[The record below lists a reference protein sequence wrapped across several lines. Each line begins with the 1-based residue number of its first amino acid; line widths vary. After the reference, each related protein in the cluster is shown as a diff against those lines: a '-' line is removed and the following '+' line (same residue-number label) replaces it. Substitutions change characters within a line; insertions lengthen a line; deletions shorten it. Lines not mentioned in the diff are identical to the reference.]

1 MKPKKSTKSSDDIV
15 KLIAWVILAISSI
28 VGVVFTFL
36 NIVDLSATRKVL
48 VGLIVFVALII
59 LEYIIRQEEKEKASR

>member
-15 KLIAWVILAISSI
+15 KLIAGVILAISSI